1 MPYNSLTSRT
11 DAAALIPEDVASEII
26 QAAVTDS
33 AVLTMFRRATMSRA
47 QQRMPV
53 LSAFPTAYWVNG
65 DTGIKQ
71 TSKVAWANK
80 YLNAEE
86 IAVIVPVPENVINDS
101 DFDMWAEIRP
111 RIVEAFARTLDSAV
125 FFGTNAP
132 ASFPTNVQAAAT
144 AAGNNVTE
152 AAAAAAGGV
161 YGDLDNLI
169 GTVEADGFDVTG
181 YIAARSLRTRLR
193 SARMTTG
200 ERLDANRVSPNLG
213 ELDGDPIAYPMRG
226 LFPAGGGAGTNVR
239 AFAGDFSQFV
249 IGVRQDIEWK
259 MLDQAVITDN
269 TGAVIYNL
277 PQQDMVALRCTFRAG
292 WQVANPMTYDQPT
305 DANRY
310 PAGVL
315 LY

>member
-11 DAAALIPEDVASEII
+11 DASALIPEDVASEII
-26 QAAVTDS
+26 QAAITES

-86 IAVIVPVPENVINDS
+86 IAVIVPVPENVIADA

-132 ASFPTNVQAAAT
+132 ASFPTNVQAAAV
-144 AAGNNVTE
+144 AAGNTVTE
-152 AAAAAAGGV
+152 AATAAQGGV
-161 YGDLDNLI
+161 FGDLDNLI

-193 SARMTTG
+193 SSRMTTG
-200 ERLDANRVSPNLG
+200 ERIDSNRVSPNLQ

-226 LFPAGGGAGTNVR
+226 LFPSGGGAGTNVR

-249 IGVRQDIEWK
+249 VGVRQDIEWK

-269 TGAVIYNL
+269 TGAIIYNL
-277 PQQDMVALRCTFRAG
+277 PQQDMVALRCTFRGG